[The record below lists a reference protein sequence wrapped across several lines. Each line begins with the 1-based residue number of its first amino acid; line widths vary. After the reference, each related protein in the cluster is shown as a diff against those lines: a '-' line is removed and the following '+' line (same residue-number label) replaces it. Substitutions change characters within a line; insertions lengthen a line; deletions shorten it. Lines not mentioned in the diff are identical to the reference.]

1 MNVIQYTIL
10 LIYGLF
16 SIPIAISAQ
25 SPIQKQKGMLKLN
38 SNETFNFE
46 MLRVLGMARTYGSD
60 IAEVLTIAEKIIPG
74 DFESWYNEF
83 IGLADHINATL
94 PDSAHPVS
102 LRNALFRASNYYRSA
117 DFFLHGNPNDPR
129 IDEIWKKQQ
138 ICFDKAIALIDVPG
152 ERIEIKTTT
161 FRIPAI
167 IYRPFNDSKLRP
179 TLLLC
184 NGYDGSQEEML
195 HVFGF
200 GALER
205 GFNVI
210 TFEGPGQPT
219 VVREQKIGFIAEWE
233 KVVAPVVDYCQS
245 LNYVDTTKI
254 VLLGYSFGGFL
265 APRAA
270 TKEHR
275 LAAVACVD
283 GLFDIF
289 KAFSKSFPQA
299 LQQLHDEK
307 KKEAFDNIV
316 HEAMR
321 DKVNI
326 QLRWGVEQ
334 GCWAFCTNS
343 PYEFLE
349 KTREMSMKNIV
360 HNIQCPILVCEAESD
375 HFFAGQPQQL
385 ADAIGTNATY
395 MKLTSADSAQ
405 EHCHVGATDFAT
417 AKIMDWI
424 EGILGLNGYKR

>member
-1 MNVIQYTIL
+1 
-10 LIYGLF
+10 
-16 SIPIAISAQ
+16 
-25 SPIQKQKGMLKLN
+25 MLKLN
-38 SNETFNFE
+38 TNETFDFE
-46 MLRVLGMARTYGSD
+46 MWRVLGMTRTYGSD

-83 IGLADHINATL
+83 TGLADHINATL

-117 DFFLHGNPNDPR
+117 DFFLHGNPADPR
-129 IDEIWKKQQ
+129 IDEIWTKQQ
-138 ICFDKAIALIDVPG
+138 ICFDKAISLMDVPG
-152 ERIEIKTTT
+152 ERIEIKAAG

-167 IYRPFNDSKLRP
+167 IYRPSNDSKPRP

-219 VVREQKIGFIAEWE
+219 VVRKQKLGFIAEWE
-233 KVVAPVVDYCQS
+233 KVVTPVVDYCQNLHDVNTS
-245 LNYVDTTKI
+245 KI
-254 VLLGYSFGGFL
+254 VLVGYSFGGFL

-270 TKEHR
+270 AQEHR
-275 LAAVACVD
+275 LAAIACVD
-283 GLFDIF
+283 GLFDIY
-289 KAFSKSFPQA
+289 KAFSKSFPPA

-307 KKEAFDNIV
+307 KQEAFDSIV
-316 HEAMR
+316 HKAMKEE
-321 DKVNI
+321 DNV

-334 GCWAFCTNS
+334 GCWAFCTDS

-349 KTREMSMKNIV
+349 RTRAMSMKGLAGNIT
-360 HNIQCPILVCEAESD
+360 CPVLVCDAESD

-395 MKLTSADSAQ
+395 MKFTSVDSAQ

-424 EGILGLNGYKR
+424 EGILFGNPSDAENHSY